1 MVNFTKVPA
10 EHIWSNGYLEK
21 KIFLYDLTDG
31 LFSANLLTMNKL
43 NKHIWKYSFLIQ
55 RNDGEMDRFAVL
67 TDTGKNKAL
76 RQLEIHMGWLVD
88 NCPAYMH
95 PTGFFIY
102 EGKKLEQRRH
112 WK

>member
-1 MVNFTKVPA
+1 MT
-10 EHIWSNGYLEK
+10 SYSS
-21 KIFLYDLTDG
+21 Y
-31 LFSANLLTMNKL
+31 ANLLIMRKN
-43 NKHIWKYSFLIQ
+43 NKHLWRYSYLIQ
-55 RNDGEMDRFAVL
+55 LENGEMDRFSVIN
-67 TDTGKNKAL
+67 DTGKNKAL

-102 EGKKLEQRRH
+102 EGRSLEQRRH